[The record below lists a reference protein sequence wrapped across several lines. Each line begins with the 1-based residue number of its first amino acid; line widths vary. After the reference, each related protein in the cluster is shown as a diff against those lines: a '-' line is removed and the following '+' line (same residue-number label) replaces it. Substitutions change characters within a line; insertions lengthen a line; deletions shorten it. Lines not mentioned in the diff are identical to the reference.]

1 MPTTGIVNGHNLRI
15 LIGIN
20 DENGISDPAP
30 VAKSTSCSISIT
42 RDVRETSHKDLGS
55 GDGAGWKGSEYGEGS
70 WTITGDAL
78 YSYNQGLDENIGVG
92 LLWTAM
98 KDKNKL
104 VVQYSTDVVGDQM
117 FQGTVVIT
125 SLDVNAPNN
134 EDVTYS
140 FSATGHGAPSRVA
153 VQ

>member
-15 LIGIN
+15 FL
-20 DENGISDPAP
+20 DDVA

-42 RDVRETSHKDLGS
+42 RDVRETSHKDLGT

-78 YSYNQGLDENIGVG
+78 YAYDGAGDAESFETLWDAIENK
-92 LLWTAM
+92 T
-98 KDKNKL
+98 KL
-104 VVQYSTDVVGDQM
+104 TIQYSTDVSGDKV
-117 FQGTVVIT
+117 FEGSVIIT

-140 FSATGHGAPSRVA
+140 FSATGDGAPTRILVA
-153 VQ
+153 